1 MAMTKEELITK
12 TTEWAR
18 ERDLHKGCYQIQVLK
33 LAEEL
38 GELIGAHLKLKK
50 GPSDKWRQ
58 VQKDSV
64 GDMAVVLGVIRSI
77 LIECEEVDEEITTF
91 ANGTELNQ
99 RPFYDLPQ
107 WNALPIDSSEHLLHK
122 IINVI
127 GDVSFNPYGG
137 KKIAI
142 YMGRVWDKLQ
152 LYCISEHLDIYEC
165 WELAYNE
172 VAQRKGKTVNG
183 VFIKNGD

>member
-1 MAMTKEELITK
+1 MTMTKEELIIK
-12 TTEWAR
+12 TAEWAR
-18 ERDLHKGCYQIQVLK
+18 ERGLHLGNYQMQVLK
-33 LAEEL
+33 LTEEL

-50 GPSDKWRQ
+50 GPSDEWSQ

-64 GDMAVVLGVIRSI
+64 GDMAVVMGVIRAI
-77 LIECEEVDEEITTF
+77 LIEGDEMSDEIW
-91 ANGTELNQ
+91 AGEPNKS
-99 RPFYDLPQ
+99 PFNDLPQ
-107 WNALPIDSSEHLLHK
+107 WHALPIGSSEYLLHE

-127 GDVSFNPYGG
+127 GDTPFNPYGG
-137 KKIAI
+137 KRIATC
-142 YMGRVWDKLQ
+142 MRRVWEKLQ

-183 VFIKNGD
+183 LFIKNGD